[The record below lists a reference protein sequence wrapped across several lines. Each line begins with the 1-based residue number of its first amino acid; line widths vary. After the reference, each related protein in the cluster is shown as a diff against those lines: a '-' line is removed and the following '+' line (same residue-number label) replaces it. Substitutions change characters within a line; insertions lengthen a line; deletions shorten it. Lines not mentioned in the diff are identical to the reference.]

1 MHNLRVRV
9 LLHAV
14 ILEAIFQV
22 LFDLKWQPV
31 LQQAGDLLA
40 VMAMSV
46 ADGEKVTVTQVE
58 HMRIGQV
65 GILVDLIWIVSCD
78 ASLRCEGELGDNVV
92 N

>member
-58 HMRIGQV
+58 HMRVGQV

>member
-58 HMRIGQV
+58 HMRVGQV
-65 GILVDLIWIVSCD
+65 GILVLLVS
-78 ASLRCEGELGDNVV
+78 VV
-92 N
+92 H